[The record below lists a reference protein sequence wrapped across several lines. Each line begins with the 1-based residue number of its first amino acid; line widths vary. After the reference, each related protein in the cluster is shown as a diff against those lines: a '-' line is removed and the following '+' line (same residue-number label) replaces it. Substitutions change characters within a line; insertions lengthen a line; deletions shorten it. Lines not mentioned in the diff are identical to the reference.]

1 MTGTDKPQPPA
12 PATVKVKA
20 LGHIHEVTHR
30 NPGDVFEVTP
40 DRRAALGKQVE
51 DVK

>member
-1 MTGTDKPQPPA
+1 MPEKEKPQTPA
-12 PATVKVKA
+12 PGTVKVKA